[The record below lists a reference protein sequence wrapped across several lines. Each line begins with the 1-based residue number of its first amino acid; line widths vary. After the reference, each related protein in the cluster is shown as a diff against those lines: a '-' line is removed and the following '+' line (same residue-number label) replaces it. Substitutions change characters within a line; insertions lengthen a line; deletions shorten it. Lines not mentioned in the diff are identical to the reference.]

1 MEVKFAFEPN
11 EEEKKLV
18 EELCAEDQ
26 GHLFAEWTGAASE
39 EADQRRLL
47 KQLVELDQAY
57 PGGLAAY
64 VREARV
70 LLARSRDGL
79 SPLAGLSAEVP
90 DAAECAAAPSFE
102 TDRAAWDALE
112 ARGLRA
118 VRDTAFVLVAGG
130 VGERLGYDGI
140 KVALEASLAT
150 HTSLLARYCG
160 AIGALGG
167 DTLAIMTSPAT
178 HARTAALLR
187 AHACFGLDAR
197 RVHLLRQGA
206 VACVADAAAHLA
218 RAPGD
223 AYAVETKP
231 HGHGDVHALLHASGL
246 LAAWRAEG
254 KRYVCLF
261 QDTNALFF
269 RTLPVVLG
277 VSEARGWAMN
287 SVAVPRAPR
296 EAVGGL
302 CRLVDRATRAVV
314 HPLASVEYN
323 ELPAMMPGGVEP
335 PPDAR
340 RTPSPFV
347 GNINELVLALAPYA
361 QTLARTHGRTPEF
374 VNPKYADPAA
384 RTAFL
389 APARLECLMQDYA
402 RALSPAAPVGYTL
415 LPAWLAFSPM
425 KNTLPS
431 AAAKWRAGTPPASV
445 ASGELDQYRA
455 NARLLLAAAS
465 PRARIVHSLDE
476 IKDGDAPGEDA
487 SEDAAAAPYV
497 PRMIPLVGME
507 FEEWPLVLYSEAWA
521 PTLAALAENVAGRC
535 VLTARA
541 MLVVDCDRASRV
553 VVRRLVLDG
562 ALTVRARNG
571 ACVTIDCAAPVV
583 NAGARITPLPDG
595 DTAATPNE
603 RIRGF
608 TLARLG
614 GVDLVYDTPGSFV
627 FDGTSH

>member
-1 MEVKFAFEPN
+1 M
-11 EEEKKLV
+11 

-26 GHLFAEWTGAASE
+26 GHLFAEWTGAATE
-39 EADQRRLL
+39 AADQRRLL
-47 KQLVELDQAY
+47 AQLAALDGAY

-70 LLARSRDGL
+70 LLAQSRDGV
-79 SPLAGLSAEVP
+79 SPLAGLSAVAP
-90 DAAECAAAPSFE
+90 DAARCAAAPRVGTAE
-102 TDRAAWDALE
+102 WDALE

-130 VGERLGYDGI
+130 VGERLGYAGI

-160 AIGALGG
+160 AIGGLGG
-167 DTLAIMTSPAT
+167 DTLAIMTSAAT

-187 AHACFGLDAR
+187 AHGCFGLDPA
-197 RVHLLRQGA
+197 RVHLLQQGA

-218 RAPGD
+218 RVPGD
-223 AYAVETKP
+223 AFAVETKP

-246 LAAWRAEG
+246 LTAWRAAG

-269 RTLPVVLG
+269 RTLPAVLG

-287 SVAVPRAPR
+287 SVAVPRMPR

-302 CRLVDRATRAVV
+302 CCLVDRATRAVV
-314 HPLASVEYN
+314 HPLANVEYN

-335 PPDAR
+335 PPDAH

-361 QTLARTHGRTPEF
+361 DTLARTHGRTPEF

-384 RTAFL
+384 RTRFR

-402 RALSPAAPVGYTL
+402 RALSPATPVGYTL
-415 LPAWLAFSPM
+415 LDPWLAFSPM
-425 KNTLPS
+425 KNTLAD

-455 NARLLLAAAS
+455 NARLLQLAAHV
-465 PRARIVHSLDE
+465 RIVHELGELGVKENEDKKEDE
-476 IKDGDAPGEDA
+476 AP
-487 SEDAAAAPYV
+487 SFV
-497 PRMIPLVGME
+497 PRMVPLAGME

-521 PTLAALAENVAGRC
+521 PTLAALRANIAGRC

-541 MLVVDCDRASRV
+541 LLVVDCDRASSV

-562 ALTVRARNG
+562 ALTVRARHG
-571 ACVTIDCAAPVV
+571 ARVVVDCAQPVV
-583 NAGARITPLPDG
+583 NAGARITPLSDA
-595 DTAATPNE
+595 DAAAATPNE

-614 GVDLVYDTPGSFV
+614 GIDLVYDTPGTFL
-627 FDGTSH
+627 FDGSSSSSSQ